1 MYYGRRPYQLQ
12 GCQQCNPF
20 KEARLTLSES
30 LLSRLTCKGLLGS
43 SFNGV
48 GKMNISDSGSWMSLH
63 NSPLL
68 LPWRMSHTKDFKN
81 LPSFAPVNYTRNPS
95 QRHHLGGIPYIPLQ
109 TENPPPPPE
118 TLTYVNLAIQEDEL
132 VRMWTERAAY
142 HVRGCLVCLAF
153 SQDAETFAELPGT
166 MIRSNGIIATSASC
180 LSSLKSKGLKVT
192 VDVRILD
199 TGETCNGV
207 LLDAGSCSDIAFV
220 KISSCGQQPVP
231 SFGKS
236 DSLRFMHVVMAA
248 GCSSPYRGCVSAE
261 PRYVK
266 CSLGLIEGRRTSGL
280 IIEADVTKSGT
291 VDDTKKFLYA
301 ELQVD
306 NTIPNSS
313 RGYITVES
321 AKLVPEESEF
331 DLGRELEGLVD
342 MFSVQCINHNVET
355 ILDLFAGYIVLRGWC
370 ENPNTCGNTRK
381 FPLDVNE
388 SWNTHKRN
396 LKQYV
401 NHSKRCCKRENKV
414 VLWIEVDDTGCGI
427 DPSTWESVFESF
439 EQADPSTT
447 RTHGGTGL
455 GLCIVR
461 ALEIGT
467 TTVYA
472 GISEPPITTPQALAL
487 RSNRALP
494 DMPLG
499 VAAKS
504 HLFLSSHLFARLP
517 NDRIR
522 SLFHSCSSGFRLGP
536 RPNLI
541 FATAHGIFGPCRP
554 GPVPSVDGSLYRI
567 KDGSDVGIEDNS
579 EVFVEVEGNAK
590 LFDSEDW
597 DRGVDFGSI
606 GFGFPF
612 LARVRG
618 FDPCLDLCLLEALQ
632 PPEQLAFVEPSHSP
646 PNRGDFCFTVR

>member
-30 LLSRLTCKGLLGS
+30 LLSRLPCKGLLGS

-48 GKMNISDSGSWMSLH
+48 GKMNISDSG
-63 NSPLL
+63 
-68 LPWRMSHTKDFKN
+68 
-81 LPSFAPVNYTRNPS
+81 RNPS

-118 TLTYVNLAIQEDEL
+118 TLTYVNLVIQEDEL
-132 VRMWTERAAY
+132 VRMWTEWAAY

-153 SQDAETFAELPGT
+153 SQDGETFAELPGT
-166 MIRSNGIIATSASC
+166 MIRSDGIIATSASC

-192 VDVRILD
+192 GLDGFSGFIVSQNYADHMVDVRILD

-236 DSLRFMHVVMAA
+236 DSLRFMHFVMAA

-261 PRYVK
+261 PRYVE

-280 IIEADVTKSGT
+280 IIEADVTKSGAPGIGDCLVNPNAGVVGIIHHVHDYEIKAT
-291 VDDTKKFLYA
+291 PIELVFKTLEHIKMHGMHGYITRNKFAVVNMEGTGLGIICNVVAFKCLPLRVIFVDTEATCGTNDEPKLL
-301 ELQVD
+301 LQLQID

-321 AKLVPEESEF
+321 ANLVLEESEF

-355 ILDLFAGYIVLRGWC
+355 ILDLSGMNCMSITCCIKIFIIALTWLAAGYIVLRGWC
-370 ENPNTCGNTRK
+370 ENPNTCDNTRK

-414 VLWIEVDDTGCGI
+414 VLWIEVDDTGCGKNKTASLENVCNNHLTIGMQNSTKLNITFRFSPLLLGI

-461 ALEIGT
+461 AL
-467 TTVYA
+467 V
-472 GISEPPITTPQALAL
+472 S
-487 RSNRALP
+487 
-494 DMPLG
+494 
-499 VAAKS
+499 KS
-504 HLFLSSHLFARLP
+504 SSTK
-517 NDRIR
+517 
-522 SLFHSCSSGFRLGP
+522 HS
-536 RPNLI
+536 
-541 FATAHGIFGPCRP
+541 
-554 GPVPSVDGSLYRI
+554 
-567 KDGSDVGIEDNS
+567 
-579 EVFVEVEGNAK
+579 
-590 LFDSEDW
+590 
-597 DRGVDFGSI
+597 
-606 GFGFPF
+606 
-612 LARVRG
+612 
-618 FDPCLDLCLLEALQ
+618 
-632 PPEQLAFVEPSHSP
+632 
-646 PNRGDFCFTVR
+646 